1 MGKKSPFIGALWA
14 WARKLT
20 SDGTPVATAGAAPL
34 DRRTKPDRDEPHSP
48 NSASAAPTSYLN
60 ARPPHRTTA
69 PRSGQSPP
77 GRKRRHRLAVLLLA
91 LLVATGLTL
100 TGVIVRLVGVG
111 ITWSS
116 GEAAAASPLMV
127 PAPALAGGLLRRY
140 LPVRETITQELIAEF
155 IRRFTAA
162 TGPYTGHPA
171 ALYREPG
178 TVDVATNEPGWVM
191 YLGHNST
198 ASLGAPD
205 VTIGRVTDALTGT
218 SAPNSFWRVAP
229 GPRGGSARCAITYF
243 RGTQVALC
251 AWATEYTVGA
261 LMSPIADTLGNEL
274 ATLMPMM
281 RLDLQ
286 PGWASRHIRP
296 GLP

>member
-14 WARKLT
+14 RARKLT
-20 SDGTPVATAGAAPL
+20 SAGTPVAMAATAAARLRPG
-34 DRRTKPDRDEPHSP
+34 TTPDGDE
-48 NSASAAPTSYLN
+48 PTSYLN
-60 ARPPHRTTA
+60 ARPPHRTRPSRA
-69 PRSGQSPP
+69 RQSMR
-77 GRKRRHRLAVLLLA
+77 GRGLRQRLAVLSLV
-91 LLVATGLTL
+91 LLVAAGLAL

-111 ITWSS
+111 ISWSS
-116 GEAAAASPLMV
+116 GEAAAASPLAV
-127 PAPALAGGLLRRY
+127 PAPALAGGLVRRY
-140 LPVRETITQELIAEF
+140 LPVHNTMTQELIAEF

-162 TGPYTGHPA
+162 TGSYTGHPA

-178 TVDVATNEPGWVM
+178 TVDLATNGPGWVM

-205 VTIGRVTDALTGT
+205 LTIGRVTDALTGT

-229 GPRGGSARCAITYF
+229 GPRGGSARCAITHF
-243 RGTQVALC
+243 GGTPVALC
-251 AWATEYTVGA
+251 AWATQYTIGA
-261 LMSPIADTLGNEL
+261 LMSPTTSTRGNEL
-274 ATLMPMM
+274 ANLMPLM

-296 GLP
+296 SLP